1 MTEVI
6 FPLDQNELS
15 FTASDGSVIR
25 RTVLPSGVR
34 VLTEAVPGVQSASVS
49 FSVGVGSRD
58 ETNGHFGSTHF
69 LEHLLFKGTAKRS
82 ALDLAI
88 AFDSVGGSA
97 AGHRRH
103 RRHAHLFGA
112 RRTRVQ

>member
-34 VLTEAVPGVQSASVS
+34 
-49 FSVGVGSRD
+49 
-58 ETNGHFGSTHF
+58 
-69 LEHLLFKGTAKRS
+69 
-82 ALDLAI
+82 
-88 AFDSVGGSA
+88 
-97 AGHRRH
+97 
-103 RRHAHLFGA
+103 
-112 RRTRVQ
+112 